1 MNSYSFKGATIGPLI
16 TLLLLSISTIK
27 AQGLQV
33 GNRCPDIEIKRILN
47 YTSDRARLSDFIGT
61 KALLIDFWFSYC
73 TACLESFPK
82 LDSIQKEFK
91 DDLNI
96 LLVTYEPKEKMLG
109 TFNRFDRIK
118 HIKLPSVFSDTLL
131 NLIFPHRSSPHE
143 IWIDKHGEIK
153 AITDH
158 TEVNRANISALIAGR
173 DLNLP
178 VKKDNMDY
186 SAELPLISTLNKEK
200 ILKYDFISTFQ
211 EGVSGSIGIYVNPD
225 NGYLQARAK
234 NISIQELYVLAYN
247 KWGSDFNYNLV
258 FNETKQDELRKLD
271 NKYSTTYYCY
281 ESWWRDTCRD
291 EALLEMR
298 RDLDKIFSIKSR
310 IEKRKIPCIV
320 LRKKG
325 SLNRFRSGDPS
336 GKTDVYYKDDTIIVK
351 NVYLKYPVANMFNG
365 SNPWS
370 PFQFIDETGY
380 LGKISILLPRKFES
394 IAQVNSWLKNVDL
407 ELNLEY
413 RWMDIIILK

>member
-1 MNSYSFKGATIGPLI
+1 M
-16 TLLLLSISTIK
+16 
-27 AQGLQV
+27 

-73 TACLESFPK
+73 PACLESFPK

-200 ILKYDFISTFQ
+200 ILKYD
-211 EGVSGSIGIYVNPD
+211 
-225 NGYLQARAK
+225 
-234 NISIQELYVLAYN
+234 
-247 KWGSDFNYNLV
+247 
-258 FNETKQDELRKLD
+258 
-271 NKYSTTYYCY
+271 C
-281 ESWWRDTCRD
+281 
-291 EALLEMR
+291 
-298 RDLDKIFSIKSR
+298 KSR
-310 IEKRKIPCIV
+310 QWLFTGKSQEHFHSGII
-320 LRKKG
+320 
-325 SLNRFRSGDPS
+325 RFG
-336 GKTDVYYKDDTIIVK
+336 I
-351 NVYLKYPVANMFNG
+351 
-365 SNPWS
+365 
-370 PFQFIDETGY
+370 Q
-380 LGKISILLPRKFES
+380 
-394 IAQVNSWLKNVDL
+394 
-407 ELNLEY
+407 
-413 RWMDIIILK
+413 